1 MRGITK
7 EAMLPLLP
15 KSKSVIFLD
24 LDGVIFDSYG
34 LWDEVIE
41 KVLAIANISYTQTI
55 KKHLWR
61 LNMVEAQAYL
71 SALFAK
77 ENLPYPEKKTQQLLE
92 GAYQKVSLMPHA
104 VETLDDLAEEDFLIY
119 AVTSNYDDLAKIGLE
134 STGVLQYF
142 SGIYSCIALGFPD
155 KTDEFYRAV
164 LEIEG
169 LSDKTIFYLEDST
182 RHLKT
187 AQKFG
192 IQGVYLSNTDN
203 PQDNQEQAFCTIRHL
218 KEFITIVKEE
228 MND

>member
-1 MRGITK
+1 
-7 EAMLPLLP
+7 MLPLLP
-15 KSKSVIFLD
+15 KNKTVIFLD
-24 LDGVIFDSYG
+24 LDGVIFVSYG

-41 KVLAIANISYTQTI
+41 KVLALANVPYTQTI

-61 LNMVEAQAYL
+61 LNMVEARTYL

-77 ENLPYPEKKTQQLLE
+77 ENLTYPEKKTQQLLE
-92 GAYQKVSLMPHA
+92 GAYQKVSLMPQA
-104 VETLDDLAEEDFLIY
+104 VEMIADLAKEDFLIY

-134 STGVLQYF
+134 SAGVFQYF
-142 SGIYSCIALGFPD
+142 SGSYSCIALGFPD
-155 KTDEFYRAV
+155 KTEDFYQAV
-164 LEIEG
+164 LETEA
-169 LSDKTIFYLEDST
+169 LFDKKIFYLEDST

-203 PQDNQEQAFCTIRHL
+203 PQDNQEQAFRTIRHL

-228 MND
+228 IND

>member
-1 MRGITK
+1 MTK

-15 KSKSVIFLD
+15 KNKTVIFLD

-41 KVLAIANISYTQTI
+41 KVLALANISYTQMI

-61 LNMVEAQAYL
+61 LNMIESQAYL

-77 ENLPYPEKKTQQLLE
+77 ENLTYPEKKTQQLLE
-92 GAYQKVSLMPHA
+92 EAYQKVSLIPHA
-104 VETLDDLAEEDFLIY
+104 VEMIADLAKEDFLIY

-134 STGVLQYF
+134 SAGVLQYF
-142 SGIYSCIALGFPD
+142 SAIYSCIALGFPD
-155 KTDEFYRAV
+155 KTEEFYRAI
-164 LEIEG
+164 LEKEG

-192 IQGVYLSNTDN
+192 IQAVYLSNTDN
-203 PQDNQEQAFCTIRHL
+203 PQDNQEQAFRTIRHL
-218 KEFITIVKEE
+218 KEFTSIVKEE
-228 MND
+228 IND

>member
-1 MRGITK
+1 MGMTK

-41 KVLAIANISYTQTI
+41 KVLALANISYTQTI

-61 LNMVEAQAYL
+61 LNMIESQAYL

-77 ENLPYPEKKTQQLLE
+77 ENLTYPEKKTQQLLE
-92 GAYQKVSLMPHA
+92 EAYQKVSLMPQA

-134 STGVLQYF
+134 SAGVLQYF
-142 SGIYSCIALGFPD
+142 SGSYSCIALGFPD
-155 KTDEFYRAV
+155 KTEDFYQAV
-164 LEIEG
+164 LENEA
-169 LSDKTIFYLEDST
+169 LFDKTIFYLEDST

-203 PQDNQEQAFCTIRHL
+203 PQDNQEQAFRTIRHL
-218 KEFITIVKEE
+218 KEFTTIVKEE

>member
-15 KSKSVIFLD
+15 KNKTVIFLD

-104 VETLDDLAEEDFLIY
+104 VEMIADLAKEDFLIY

>member
-1 MRGITK
+1 MRGMTK

-15 KSKSVIFLD
+15 KNKTVIFLD

-41 KVLAIANISYTQTI
+41 KVLALANISYTQTI

-61 LNMVEAQAYL
+61 LNMAEAQAYL

-77 ENLPYPEKKTQQLLE
+77 ENLIYPEKKTQQLLE

-104 VETLDDLAEEDFLIY
+104 VEMIADLAKEDFLIY

-192 IQGVYLSNTDN
+192 IQGVYLSNTEN
-203 PQDNQEQAFCTIRHL
+203 SQDNQEQAFRTIRHL
-218 KEFITIVKEE
+218 KEFTTIVKEE

>member
-1 MRGITK
+1 
-7 EAMLPLLP
+7 MLPLLP
-15 KSKSVIFLD
+15 KNKTVIFLD

-41 KVLAIANISYTQTI
+41 KVLALANVPYTQTI

-77 ENLPYPEKKTQQLLE
+77 ENLIYPEKKTQQLLE

-104 VETLDDLAEEDFLIY
+104 VEMIADLAKEDFLIY

-203 PQDNQEQAFCTIRHL
+203 PQDNQEQAFRTIRHL
-218 KEFITIVKEE
+218 KEFTTIVKEE

>member
-15 KSKSVIFLD
+15 KNKTVIFLD

-92 GAYQKVSLMPHA
+92 GAYQKVSLMPQA
-104 VETLDDLAEEDFLIY
+104 VEMIADLAKEDFLIY

-134 STGVLQYF
+134 SAGVLQYF
-142 SGIYSCIALGFPD
+142 SGIYSCIALGFLD
-155 KTDEFYRAV
+155 KTEDFYQAV
-164 LEIEG
+164 LETEA

-203 PQDNQEQAFCTIRHL
+203 PQDNQEQAFRTIRHL

-228 MND
+228 IND

>member
-1 MRGITK
+1 
-7 EAMLPLLP
+7 MLPLLP
-15 KSKSVIFLD
+15 KNKTVIFLD

-41 KVLAIANISYTQTI
+41 KVLVLANISYTQTI

-77 ENLPYPEKKTQQLLE
+77 ENLTYPEKKTQQLLE
-92 GAYQKVSLMPHA
+92 EAYQKVSLIPHA
-104 VETLDDLAEEDFLIY
+104 VEMVADLAKEDFLIY

-134 STGVLQYF
+134 SAGVLQYF

-155 KTDEFYRAV
+155 KTEDFYQAV
-164 LEIEG
+164 LETEA
-169 LSDKTIFYLEDST
+169 LSDKAIFYLEDST
-182 RHLKT
+182 LHLKT

-203 PQDNQEQAFCTIRHL
+203 PQDNQEQSFRTIRHL

-228 MND
+228 INDQ

>member
-1 MRGITK
+1 
-7 EAMLPLLP
+7 MLPLLP

-24 LDGVIFDSYG
+24 LDGVVFDSYG

-41 KVLAIANISYTQTI
+41 KVLALANISYTQTI

-61 LNMVEAQAYL
+61 FNMVEAQAYL

-77 ENLPYPEKKTQQLLE
+77 EKLTYPERKTQRLLE
-92 GAYQKVSLMPHA
+92 DAYQKVSLMPQA
-104 VETLDDLAEEDFLIY
+104 VEMIADLAEEDFLIY

-134 STGVLQYF
+134 SAGVLQYF

-155 KTDEFYRAV
+155 KTEDFYQAV
-164 LEIEG
+164 LEAEA

-187 AQKFG
+187 AQKFD

-203 PQDNQEQAFCTIRHL
+203 PQDNQEQVFRTIRHL

-228 MND
+228 IND

>member
-15 KSKSVIFLD
+15 KNKTVIFLD

-104 VETLDDLAEEDFLIY
+104 VEMIADLAKEDFLIY

-192 IQGVYLSNTDN
+192 IQGVYLSNTEN
-203 PQDNQEQAFCTIRHL
+203 SQDNQEQAFRTIRHL
-218 KEFITIVKEE
+218 KEFTTIVKEE

>member
-1 MRGITK
+1 
-7 EAMLPLLP
+7 MLPLLP
-15 KSKSVIFLD
+15 KNKTVIFLD

-104 VETLDDLAEEDFLIY
+104 VEMIADLAKEDFLIY

>member
-1 MRGITK
+1 M
-7 EAMLPLLP
+7 PLLP
-15 KSKSVIFLD
+15 KNKTVIFLD

-104 VETLDDLAEEDFLIY
+104 VEMIADLAKEDFLIY

>member
-15 KSKSVIFLD
+15 KNKTVIFLD

-92 GAYQKVSLMPHA
+92 EAYQKVSLMPHA
-104 VETLDDLAEEDFLIY
+104 VEMIADLAKEDFLIY

-218 KEFITIVKEE
+218 KEFTTIVKEE